1 MLELVCLKS
10 KIKTKSL
17 PSYNII
23 SRRVKMNLLL
33 VKMTVIG
40 DQNNMNI
47 FEKRGGGGQKGIFPK
62 QYSHLIFF
70 PKFFKI

>member
-17 PSYNII
+17 PIYNMS
-23 SRRVKMNLLL
+23 SRRVKMSLLL

-47 FEKRGGGGQKGIFPK
+47 FEKRGGGGRKASFQNNTAT
-62 QYSHLIFF
+62 
-70 PKFFKI
+70 